1 MELHR
6 LLYVEDEPDIRE
18 VAAIALQDLGGFEVS
33 LCARGE
39 EAVGEARRFHPQLIL
54 LDVMMPSMDGIAT
67 FNALQA
73 QSDLA
78 DIPVVFLT
86 AKAQAREVA
95 DLMALGAMGV
105 IAKPFEASTLAD
117 EVRQLWVQH
126 ATE

>member
-1 MELHR
+1 MELRR

-18 VAAIALQDLGGFEVS
+18 VAAIALRDLGGFEIS

-39 EAVGEARRFHPQLIL
+39 DAAGEARRFHPQLIL
-54 LDVMMPSMDGIAT
+54 LDVMMPSMDGVDT
-67 FNALQA
+67 FNALRA
-73 QSDLA
+73 QPDLA

-95 DLMALGAMGV
+95 ELMALGAMGV

-126 ATE
+126 AAE